1 MNFTVCGKVLVSFQM
16 FYRVSTVA
24 VETRDKEALSFAWI
38 SASMRFRLIRALK
51 NNYWTQRIS
60 SIFIVL

>member
-51 NNYWTQRIS
+51 K
-60 SIFIVL
+60 